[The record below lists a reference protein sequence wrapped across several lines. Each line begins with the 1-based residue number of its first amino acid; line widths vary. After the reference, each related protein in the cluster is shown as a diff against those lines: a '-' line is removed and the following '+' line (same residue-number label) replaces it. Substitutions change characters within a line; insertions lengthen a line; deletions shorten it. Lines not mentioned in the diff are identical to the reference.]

1 MSRSVGPRLALRSRS
16 LLWFA
21 QFDWFVLYV
30 ATAAVV
36 FFAFYPLLFFGS
48 SPNRW
53 SLGTTKSIPLGDL
66 LTVILSL
73 EAFLLIWLWLEMP
86 RRRKAETV
94 LKKMH
99 SVQRAISRA
108 SGRIVSLKSEELQEG
123 LQNELCAI
131 GEMLEVD
138 RISWFQQCRDGA
150 PYARMQTSKVGEE
163 IPAAVESPLSHLP
176 WIADALL
183 GGAPVRLRRLQDLP
197 PEAEADR
204 KALKAAGVKSLTMIP
219 SSGGAE
225 GVNAL
230 VLTSFTKELDW
241 DEEVIAQMSVV
252 ASVIAGA
259 YAKKA
264 ASDAVHASE
273 LKFRHLFEDSP
284 IGIALLDSGG
294 QMRMSNETLAQLLGY
309 SREEL
314 KLKNILDVAYPGDVP
329 QTWLQLQEVTAGVRQ
344 TSQTEKRFL
353 RSDGSVIWGRMT
365 LSLAGTESHDGP
377 YLLSMIEDVTATNLA
392 KEQLRRI
399 TQLLTLALESS
410 RTIAWEYDSLAG
422 TISWLDRNR
431 LRAGGDKVPATD
443 LISNVLS
450 HVVVEDRDKL
460 QGYADNILQTGG
472 AFSAE
477 FRMIGKDG
485 TTRWMLGKGE
495 LLNRT
500 GESVPRILGV
510 TVDVSEVK
518 RAQFQLEQLAKRLM
532 EAQEEERKRISREL
546 HDDIGQ
552 RVALLAIELDILRQQ
567 FAGEDKDEL
576 GERLEQL
583 QASTSELGTDL
594 HLLSHALHSSK
605 LKHLGLESALRE
617 LCNRMNSKQG
627 VLVEL
632 VCGNAPNFVTED
644 DALVLYRVA
653 QEALNNVGRHS
664 SATKATVAL
673 QCSET
678 NATLVI
684 SDNGNGFDP
693 AANSEGIGLVGM
705 RERLR
710 AVGGEFRIFSTPGA
724 GTELYAS
731 VPLAKSIQDL
741 DIARRAAAGSSS

>member
-1 MSRSVGPRLALRSRS
+1 MSRSVDPRFALRSRPF
-16 LLWFA
+16 LWIE

-30 ATAAVV
+30 ATAAVL
-36 FFAFYPLLFFGS
+36 FFAFYPLLFLGP

-53 SLGTTKSIPLGDL
+53 SLGTTRSIPLGDA
-66 LTVILSL
+66 LTIILSL

-86 RRRKAETV
+86 RRRKAESA

-108 SGRIVSLKSEELQEG
+108 SGRIVSLKSEELEQG
-123 LQNELCAI
+123 LRNELYAI

-138 RISWFQQCRDGA
+138 QISWFQQCKDGA
-150 PYARMQTSKVGEE
+150 PYARMQTSKVSEE
-163 IPAAVESPLSHLP
+163 ILSAVESPLSQLP
-176 WIADALL
+176 WISDALL

-204 KALKAAGVKSLTMIP
+204 KLLKASGVKSLAMIP
-219 SSGGAE
+219 SSGGE

-230 VLTSFTKELDW
+230 VLTSFTKEMDW
-241 DEEVIAQMSVV
+241 DEEVVAQMSVV
-252 ASVIAGA
+252 ASVFASA

-264 ASDAVHASE
+264 AFEAVHASE

-294 QMRMSNETLAQLLGY
+294 QMRMSNERLANLLGY
-309 SREEL
+309 SRAEL
-314 KLKNILDVAYPGDVP
+314 KLKSILDVAHPGDVP
-329 QTWLQLQEVTAGVRQ
+329 QIWLQIQEVVAGVRE
-344 TSQTEKRFL
+344 TAQTEKRFL

-377 YLLSMIEDVTATNLA
+377 YLLGMIEDVTETNLA
-392 KEQLRRI
+392 REQLQRI

-410 RTIAWEYDSLAG
+410 RTIAWEYDSLTG

-431 LRAGGDKVPATD
+431 LREKIPATD
-443 LISNVLS
+443 LVNNVLL
-450 HVVVEDRDKL
+450 HVVAADRDKL
-460 QGYADNILQTGG
+460 RSYADNILHTGG

-477 FRMIGKDG
+477 FRMIAKDG
-485 TTRWMLGKGE
+485 TIRWMLGKGE
-495 LLNRT
+495 LLNKT

-510 TVDVSEVK
+510 TVDVSDVK

-567 FAGEDKDEL
+567 FAGEDRETL

-605 LKHLGLESALRE
+605 LKHLGLEAALRE
-617 LCNRMNSKQG
+617 LCNRMSDKRG
-627 VLVEL
+627 LLVEL
-632 VCGNAPNFVTED
+632 ICGKASNFVTED
-644 DALVLYRVA
+644 EALVLYRVA
-653 QEALNNVGRHS
+653 QEALNNVLRHS
-664 SATKATVAL
+664 SATKATIAL
-673 QCSET
+673 QYSET
-678 NATLVI
+678 NAILVI
-684 SDNGNGFDP
+684 SDNGQGFDP
-693 AANSEGIGLVGM
+693 AANSDGIGLVGM

-710 AVGGEFRIFSTPGA
+710 AVGGELKISSAPGV
-724 GTELYAS
+724 GTNIYAS
-731 VPLAKSIQDL
+731 VPLAKSIHDL
-741 DIARRAAAGSSS
+741 NIARRAAAGSPS